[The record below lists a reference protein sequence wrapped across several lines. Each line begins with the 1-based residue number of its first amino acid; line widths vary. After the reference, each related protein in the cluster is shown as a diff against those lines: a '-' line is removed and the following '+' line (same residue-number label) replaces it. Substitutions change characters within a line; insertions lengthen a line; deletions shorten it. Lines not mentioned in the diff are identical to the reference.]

1 MGTATNVTNAQPT
14 AKPIDSRSRRRGHN
28 KPRKAATVA
37 PSSPQLRR
45 YHRALSR
52 KPHPGRWPEPFLVGW
67 LGLGYLT
74 TVPQW
79 IAARPGP
86 AGR

>member
-52 KPHPGRWPEPFLVGW
+52 SPTRAAGPSRSWSVGW
-67 LGLGYLT
+67 GWDT
-74 TVPQW
+74 
-79 IAARPGP
+79 
-86 AGR
+86 